1 MSNIKNEVENYNK
14 FLNERMLNDLYIMQD
29 LKENLLK

>member
-1 MSNIKNEVENYNK
+1 MSNIKNEVQNYNK
-14 FLNERMLNDLYIMQD
+14 FLNERMLNDLFIMQD